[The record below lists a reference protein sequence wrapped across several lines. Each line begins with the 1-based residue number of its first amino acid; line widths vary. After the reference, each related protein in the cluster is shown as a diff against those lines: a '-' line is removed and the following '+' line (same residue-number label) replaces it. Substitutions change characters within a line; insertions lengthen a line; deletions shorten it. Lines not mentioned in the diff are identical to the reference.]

1 MFEFSCFSP
10 ENVTDIYQRERET
23 ETETETEVWRK
34 RERVVLGGVL
44 ANHNNSNFYLLSDS
58 DTGMDQTAAAD
69 YDEQTEFFAFLT
81 LCLIY
86 SVLLLPFVLRS
97 CFMTIISWGGERNA
111 LNENV

>member
-1 MFEFSCFSP
+1 M
-10 ENVTDIYQRERET
+10 
-23 ETETETEVWRK
+23 
-34 RERVVLGGVL
+34 VVGGAL
-44 ANHNNSNFYLLSDS
+44 ANDSNGNFYLLSDS

-69 YDEQTEFFAFLT
+69 YDEQTEHVAFLT
-81 LCLIY
+81 LCLLY

>member
-1 MFEFSCFSP
+1 M
-10 ENVTDIYQRERET
+10 
-23 ETETETEVWRK
+23 
-34 RERVVLGGVL
+34 VLGGVL

-69 YDEQTEFFAFLT
+69 YDEQTEHVAFLT
-81 LCLIY
+81 LCLLY

>member
-1 MFEFSCFSP
+1 MFEFSCFP
-10 ENVTDIYQRERET
+10 PKNVTDISEREGGGGGRER
-23 ETETETEVWRK
+23 
-34 RERVVLGGVL
+34 GGGGKGAL
-44 ANHNNSNFYLLSDS
+44 ANDSNGNFYLLSDS

-69 YDEQTEFFAFLT
+69 YDEQTEHVAFLT
-81 LCLIY
+81 LCLLY